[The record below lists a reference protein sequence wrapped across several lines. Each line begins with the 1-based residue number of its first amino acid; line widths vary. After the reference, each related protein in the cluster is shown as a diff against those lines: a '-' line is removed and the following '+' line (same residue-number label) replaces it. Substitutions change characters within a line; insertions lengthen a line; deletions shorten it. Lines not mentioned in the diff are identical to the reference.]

1 MPEILQWLPDWGIQV
16 PSHSIRGHLVSASSS
31 GLVPYHALPCPGPSS
46 KACDIWVPAPSLDV
60 FPLASVPAAT
70 SMPAS
75 HSPSYL
81 VDPSLESQL
90 ESSPPGKA
98 PSDCP
103 QPHKD
108 LLVSVPCPTRAAES
122 LRFTHM
128 VLCEMALRDPEMGK
142 LQCLEVSHPQSTP
155 QMPRKWI
162 NFLNLSWLTLMK
174 AAGWRQT
181 LISTP
186 SVLPPTQVLGYG
198 FENNLEVL
206 SANLG
211 DSKRFDL
218 KETLTMT
225 LLVI

>member
-1 MPEILQWLPDWGIQV
+1 
-16 PSHSIRGHLVSASSS
+16 
-31 GLVPYHALPCPGPSS
+31 
-46 KACDIWVPAPSLDV
+46 
-60 FPLASVPAAT
+60 
-70 SMPAS
+70 
-75 HSPSYL
+75 
-81 VDPSLESQL
+81 
-90 ESSPPGKA
+90 
-98 PSDCP
+98 
-103 QPHKD
+103 
-108 LLVSVPCPTRAAES
+108 
-122 LRFTHM
+122 
-128 VLCEMALRDPEMGK
+128 
-142 LQCLEVSHPQSTP
+142 
-155 QMPRKWI
+155 
-162 NFLNLSWLTLMK
+162 MK